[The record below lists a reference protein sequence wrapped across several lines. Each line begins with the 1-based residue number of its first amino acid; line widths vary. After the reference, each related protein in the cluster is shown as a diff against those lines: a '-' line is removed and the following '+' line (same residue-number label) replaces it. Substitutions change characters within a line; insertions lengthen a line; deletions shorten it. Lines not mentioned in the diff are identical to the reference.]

1 MKKPTLT
8 EQLLLICVSII
19 FIVIISLGIVLPRTL
34 LPVYEEN
41 LYNYL
46 NQSLSLLEK
55 VDNNKINSEIAYI
68 YIDSDNNVFVSNNL
82 SSVININSIDKLL
95 DNINDIKGK
104 FVYKNK
110 IYYYATESNN
120 NIKKIAITGSS
131 YINFMR
137 AEILKI
143 ILIVVGITFVIISL
157 LVLIWSNHLVNRIKK
172 LKDKID
178 NINNNDYDH
187 KMIYDYDDELYTLE
201 VAIENMRVYLKE
213 QDEYK
218 NQMYQNISH
227 DFKTPITVMKSYI
240 EASEDGV
247 ETKEKTLDICKE
259 QLNKLEVKVHS
270 LLYLNKLNYFSQQ
283 KDSIKRSCDVSKI
296 ILASV
301 EKFTPSRSDVEF
313 VLDIDKKNVIFR
325 GSEEMWEA
333 IIDNILNNFM
343 RYARTKIKITVKNN
357 KIILYND
364 GPNIDKTVLNNIFTP
379 YEKGV
384 NGVFGLGLSI
394 VKKTLLLLNYD
405 INITNEKNG
414 VKFIIS

>member
-1 MKKPTLT
+1 MNK
-8 EQLLLICVSII
+8 
-19 FIVIISLGIVLPRTL
+19 
-34 LPVYEEN
+34 EN

-172 LKDKID
+172 LMLDKNFCKLILID
-178 NINNNDYDH
+178 NNELIGFISIFPNDCEEEKDLSPWYATMYVKEKYRGRGYS
-187 KMIYDYDDELYTLE
+187 KMLND
-201 VAIENMRVYLKE
+201 AIIKEAFNRGFEKLYLKT
-213 QDEYK
+213 D
-218 NQMYQNISH
+218 
-227 DFKTPITVMKSYI
+227 
-240 EASEDGV
+240 
-247 ETKEKTLDICKE
+247 
-259 QLNKLEVKVHS
+259 LE
-270 LLYLNKLNYFSQQ
+270 NYY
-283 KDSIKRSCDVSKI
+283 
-296 ILASV
+296 
-301 EKFTPSRSDVEF
+301 EKFGAQY
-313 VLDIDKKNVIFR
+313 IKKLSSGEKLYYI
-325 GSEEMWEA
+325 
-333 IIDNILNNFM
+333 
-343 RYARTKIKITVKNN
+343 KIK
-357 KIILYND
+357 
-364 GPNIDKTVLNNIFTP
+364 
-379 YEKGV
+379 
-384 NGVFGLGLSI
+384 
-394 VKKTLLLLNYD
+394 
-405 INITNEKNG
+405 
-414 VKFIIS
+414 